1 MAYGLCGV
9 FGFMGK
15 RKEFVM
21 NQNFMK
27 EQKILPLIAAMSLP
41 MVISMAVNALY
52 NIVDSYFVAK
62 ISDDAM
68 TALSLVFPIQNM
80 VNAIAIGFG
89 IGVNACIA
97 FFLGAE
103 KKDKADMSASWG
115 VLLSLLHGILLTVVC
130 IAVMPAFLRV
140 FTKEENILNLAI
152 SYSNRVFLFAAA
164 VNVGICYEKIFQ
176 AVGKMRVSMFSMM
189 AGCVANIILDPL
201 MIFGIGPF
209 PAMGIQGA
217 AYATGIGQ
225 CLTLAVYLLLFWL
238 RPIPVKVQPGYLKKE
253 GILIGRLYRIGVP
266 ATLNTALPSVQ
277 ISVLNQI
284 LSGFSGQYVLVL
296 GIYYK
301 LQTFIYLSANGIVQG
316 IRPLVGFNAGAGE
329 KKRVQDIF
337 RTSLFLIMG
346 IMFVGTVIAWVCPVQ
361 LFSLFARDA
370 EAIRMGAGALRIIS
384 IGFVIS
390 SVSVTCSGVLEG
402 LGKGTASLWISLTR
416 YIVLMLPLAFLF
428 SRIFRAGGVWYAFAV
443 TEWLAA
449 ALSFFIWKRTRLVAE

>member
-1 MAYGLCGV
+1 
-9 FGFMGK
+9 
-15 RKEFVM
+15 M

-27 EQKILPLIAAMSLP
+27 EQKILPLIATMSLP
-41 MVISMAVNALY
+41 MVISIAVNALY

-115 VLLSLLHGILLTVVC
+115 VLLSLLHGILLTGVC

-346 IMFVGTVIAWVCPVQ
+346 IMLVGTVIAWVCPVQ

-428 SRIFRAGGVWYAFAV
+428 SRIFGAGGVWYAFAV

>member
-1 MAYGLCGV
+1 
-9 FGFMGK
+9 
-15 RKEFVM
+15 M

-115 VLLSLLHGILLTVVC
+115 VLLSLLHGILLAVVC
-130 IAVMPAFLRV
+130 IAVMPAFLRI

-253 GILIGRLYRIGVP
+253 GTLIGRLYRIGVP

-346 IMFVGTVIAWVCPVQ
+346 IMLVGTVIAWVCPVQ

>member
-1 MAYGLCGV
+1 
-9 FGFMGK
+9 
-15 RKEFVM
+15 M

-27 EQKILPLIAAMSLP
+27 EQKILPLIATMSLP

-115 VLLSLLHGILLTVVC
+115 VLLSLLHGILLTAVC
-130 IAVMPAFLRV
+130 IAVMPAFLRI

-225 CLTLAVYLLLFWL
+225 CLTLAVYLLLFWH

-253 GILIGRLYRIGVP
+253 GTLIGRLYRIGVP

-346 IMFVGTVIAWVCPVQ
+346 IMLVGTVIAWVCPVQ

-416 YIVLMLPLAFLF
+416 YLVLMLPLAFLF
-428 SRIFRAGGVWYAFAV
+428 SRIFGAGGVWYALAV

>member
-1 MAYGLCGV
+1 
-9 FGFMGK
+9 
-15 RKEFVM
+15 M

-130 IAVMPAFLRV
+130 IAVMPAFLRI

-201 MIFGIGPF
+201 MIFGIGSF

-346 IMFVGTVIAWVCPVQ
+346 IMLVGTVIAWVCPVQ

-428 SRIFRAGGVWYAFAV
+428 SRIFGAGGVWYAFAV

>member
-1 MAYGLCGV
+1 
-9 FGFMGK
+9 
-15 RKEFVM
+15 M

-130 IAVMPAFLRV
+130 IAVMPAFLRI

-253 GILIGRLYRIGVP
+253 GTLIGRLYRIGVP

-346 IMFVGTVIAWVCPVQ
+346 IMLVGTVIAWVCPVQ

-428 SRIFRAGGVWYAFAV
+428 SRIFGAGGVWYAFAV

>member
-1 MAYGLCGV
+1 
-9 FGFMGK
+9 
-15 RKEFVM
+15 M

-115 VLLSLLHGILLTVVC
+115 VLLSLLHGILLMVVC
-130 IAVMPAFLRV
+130 IAVMPAFLRI

-253 GILIGRLYRIGVP
+253 GTLIGRLYRIGVP

-346 IMFVGTVIAWVCPVQ
+346 IMLVGTVIAWVCPVQ

-428 SRIFRAGGVWYAFAV
+428 SRIFGAGGVWYAFAV

-449 ALSFFIWKRTRLVAE
+449 ALSFFIWKRTRLGAE

>member
-1 MAYGLCGV
+1 
-9 FGFMGK
+9 
-15 RKEFVM
+15 M

-27 EQKILPLIAAMSLP
+27 EQKILPLIATMSLP

-225 CLTLAVYLLLFWL
+225 CLTLAVYLFLFWL

-253 GILIGRLYRIGVP
+253 GTLIGRLYRIGVP

-346 IMFVGTVIAWVCPVQ
+346 IMLVGTVIAWVCPVQ

-428 SRIFRAGGVWYAFAV
+428 SRIFGAGGVWYAFAV

>member
-1 MAYGLCGV
+1 
-9 FGFMGK
+9 
-15 RKEFVM
+15 M

-27 EQKILPLIAAMSLP
+27 EQKILPLIATMSLP

-115 VLLSLLHGILLTVVC
+115 VLLSLLHGILLTGVC

-346 IMFVGTVIAWVCPVQ
+346 IMLVGTVIAWVCPVQ

>member
-1 MAYGLCGV
+1 
-9 FGFMGK
+9 
-15 RKEFVM
+15 M

-130 IAVMPAFLRV
+130 IAAMPAFIRI
-140 FTKEENILNLAI
+140 FTREEIILNLAI

-176 AVGKMRVSMFSMM
+176 AVGKMKVSMFSMM

-253 GILIGRLYRIGVP
+253 GALIGRLYRIGVP

-346 IMFVGTVIAWVCPVQ
+346 IMLVGTVIAWVCPVQ

>member
-1 MAYGLCGV
+1 
-9 FGFMGK
+9 
-15 RKEFVM
+15 M

-130 IAVMPAFLRV
+130 IAVMPAFLRI

-201 MIFGIGPF
+201 MIFGIGSF

-346 IMFVGTVIAWVCPVQ
+346 IMLVGTVIAWVCPVQ

-449 ALSFFIWKRTRLVAE
+449 ALSFFIWKRARLVAE

>member
-1 MAYGLCGV
+1 
-9 FGFMGK
+9 
-15 RKEFVM
+15 M

-130 IAVMPAFLRV
+130 IAVMPAFLRI

-346 IMFVGTVIAWVCPVQ
+346 IMLVGTVIAWVCPVQ

>member
-1 MAYGLCGV
+1 
-9 FGFMGK
+9 
-15 RKEFVM
+15 M

-27 EQKILPLIAAMSLP
+27 EQKILPLIATMSLP

-115 VLLSLLHGILLTVVC
+115 VLLSLLHGILLTAVC
-130 IAVMPAFLRV
+130 IAVMPAFLRI

-225 CLTLAVYLLLFWL
+225 CLTLAVYLLLFWH
-238 RPIPVKVQPGYLKKE
+238 RPIPVKVQPEYLKKE
-253 GILIGRLYRIGVP
+253 GTLIGRLYRIGVP

-346 IMFVGTVIAWVCPVQ
+346 IMLVGTVIAWVCPVQ

-416 YIVLMLPLAFLF
+416 YLVLMLPLAFLF
-428 SRIFRAGGVWYAFAV
+428 SRIFGAGGVWYAFAV

>member
-1 MAYGLCGV
+1 
-9 FGFMGK
+9 
-15 RKEFVM
+15 M

-27 EQKILPLIAAMSLP
+27 EQKILPLIATMSLP

-130 IAVMPAFLRV
+130 IAVMPAFLRI
-140 FTKEENILNLAI
+140 FTEEENILNLAI

-346 IMFVGTVIAWVCPVQ
+346 IMLVGTVIAWVCPVQ

-428 SRIFRAGGVWYAFAV
+428 SRIFGAGGVWYAFAV

-449 ALSFFIWKRTRLVAE
+449 ALAFFIWKRTRLVAE

>member
-1 MAYGLCGV
+1 
-9 FGFMGK
+9 
-15 RKEFVM
+15 M

>member
-1 MAYGLCGV
+1 
-9 FGFMGK
+9 
-15 RKEFVM
+15 M

-140 FTKEENILNLAI
+140 FTREENILNLAI

-253 GILIGRLYRIGVP
+253 GTLIGRLYRIGVP

-346 IMFVGTVIAWVCPVQ
+346 IMLVGTVIAWVCPVQ

-449 ALSFFIWKRTRLVAE
+449 ALSFFIWERIRLVAE

>member
-1 MAYGLCGV
+1 
-9 FGFMGK
+9 
-15 RKEFVM
+15 M

-27 EQKILPLIAAMSLP
+27 EQKILPLIATMSLP

-115 VLLSLLHGILLTVVC
+115 VLLSLLHGILLTGVC

-225 CLTLAVYLLLFWL
+225 CLTLAVYLLLVWL

-346 IMFVGTVIAWVCPVQ
+346 IMLVGTVIAWVCPVQ

>member
-1 MAYGLCGV
+1 
-9 FGFMGK
+9 
-15 RKEFVM
+15 M

-27 EQKILPLIAAMSLP
+27 EQKILPLIATMSLP

-115 VLLSLLHGILLTVVC
+115 VLLSLLHGILLTAVC
-130 IAVMPAFLRV
+130 IAVMPAFLRI

-225 CLTLAVYLLLFWL
+225 CLTLAVYLLLFWH

-253 GILIGRLYRIGVP
+253 GTLIGRLYRIGVP

-346 IMFVGTVIAWVCPVQ
+346 IMLVGTVIAWVCPVQ

-416 YIVLMLPLAFLF
+416 YLVLMLPLAFLF
-428 SRIFRAGGVWYAFAV
+428 SRIFGAGGVWYAFAV

>member
-1 MAYGLCGV
+1 
-9 FGFMGK
+9 
-15 RKEFVM
+15 M

-27 EQKILPLIAAMSLP
+27 EQKILPLIATMSLP

-130 IAVMPAFLRV
+130 IAVMPAFLRI

-346 IMFVGTVIAWVCPVQ
+346 IMLVGTVIAWVCPVQ

-428 SRIFRAGGVWYAFAV
+428 SQIFGAGGVWYAFAV

-449 ALSFFIWKRTRLVAE
+449 ALAFFIWKRTRLVAE

>member
-1 MAYGLCGV
+1 
-9 FGFMGK
+9 
-15 RKEFVM
+15 M

-27 EQKILPLIAAMSLP
+27 EQKILPLIATMSLP

-130 IAVMPAFLRV
+130 IAVMPAFLRI

-253 GILIGRLYRIGVP
+253 GTLIGRLYRIGVP

-346 IMFVGTVIAWVCPVQ
+346 IMLVGTVIAWVCPVQ

>member
-1 MAYGLCGV
+1 
-9 FGFMGK
+9 
-15 RKEFVM
+15 
-21 NQNFMK
+21 MK

-130 IAVMPAFLRV
+130 IAVMPAFLRI

-201 MIFGIGPF
+201 MIFGIGSF

-217 AYATGIGQ
+217 AYATGNR
-225 CLTLAVYLLLFWL
+225 TMPDV
-238 RPIPVKVQPGYLKKE
+238 
-253 GILIGRLYRIGVP
+253 
-266 ATLNTALPSVQ
+266 
-277 ISVLNQI
+277 
-284 LSGFSGQYVLVL
+284 SG
-296 GIYYK
+296 
-301 LQTFIYLSANGIVQG
+301 LSA
-316 IRPLVGFNAGAGE
+316 
-329 KKRVQDIF
+329 
-337 RTSLFLIMG
+337 
-346 IMFVGTVIAWVCPVQ
+346 PVLAQ
-361 LFSLFARDA
+361 TDS
-370 EAIRMGAGALRIIS
+370 
-384 IGFVIS
+384 
-390 SVSVTCSGVLEG
+390 
-402 LGKGTASLWISLTR
+402 GKGTA
-416 YIVLMLPLAFLF
+416 
-428 SRIFRAGGVWYAFAV
+428 RIFKKGGDIDWQIIPNRCTGYS
-443 TEWLAA
+443 EYGA
-449 ALSFFIWKRTRLVAE
+449 ALRTDFCFEPDIERFFRTICAGAWNLL

>member
-1 MAYGLCGV
+1 
-9 FGFMGK
+9 
-15 RKEFVM
+15 M

-130 IAVMPAFLRV
+130 IAVMPAFLRI
-140 FTKEENILNLAI
+140 FTEEENILNLAI

-225 CLTLAVYLLLFWL
+225 CLTLAVYLLLFWH

-253 GILIGRLYRIGVP
+253 GTLIGRLYRIG
-266 ATLNTALPSVQ
+266 
-277 ISVLNQI
+277 
-284 LSGFSGQYVLVL
+284 
-296 GIYYK
+296 
-301 LQTFIYLSANGIVQG
+301 
-316 IRPLVGFNAGAGE
+316 
-329 KKRVQDIF
+329 
-337 RTSLFLIMG
+337 IM
-346 IMFVGTVIAWVCPVQ
+346 
-361 LFSLFARDA
+361 
-370 EAIRMGAGALRIIS
+370 S
-384 IGFVIS
+384 I
-390 SVSVTCSGVLEG
+390 
-402 LGKGTASLWISLTR
+402 
-416 YIVLMLPLAFLF
+416 
-428 SRIFRAGGVWYAFAV
+428 
-443 TEWLAA
+443 
-449 ALSFFIWKRTRLVAE
+449 

>member
-1 MAYGLCGV
+1 
-9 FGFMGK
+9 
-15 RKEFVM
+15 M

-27 EQKILPLIAAMSLP
+27 EQKILPLIATMSLP

-130 IAVMPAFLRV
+130 IAIMPAFLRI
-140 FTKEENILNLAI
+140 FTREENILNLAI

-176 AVGKMRVSMFSMM
+176 AVGKMKVSMFSMM

-253 GILIGRLYRIGVP
+253 GTLIGRLYRIGVP

-346 IMFVGTVIAWVCPVQ
+346 IMLVGTVIAWVCPVQ

-428 SRIFRAGGVWYAFAV
+428 SRIFGAGGVWYAFAV

-449 ALSFFIWKRTRLVAE
+449 ALSFFIWKRTKLVAE

>member
-1 MAYGLCGV
+1 
-9 FGFMGK
+9 
-15 RKEFVM
+15 M

-253 GILIGRLYRIGVP
+253 GTLIGRLYRIGVP

-346 IMFVGTVIAWVCPVQ
+346 IMLVGTVIAWVCPVQ

>member
-1 MAYGLCGV
+1 
-9 FGFMGK
+9 
-15 RKEFVM
+15 M

-130 IAVMPAFLRV
+130 IAVMPAFLRI

-253 GILIGRLYRIGVP
+253 GTLIGRLYRIGVP

-346 IMFVGTVIAWVCPVQ
+346 IMLVGTVIAWVCPVQ

-402 LGKGTASLWISLTR
+402 LGKGTASLGISLTR

>member
-1 MAYGLCGV
+1 
-9 FGFMGK
+9 
-15 RKEFVM
+15 M

-27 EQKILPLIAAMSLP
+27 EQKILPLIATMSLP

-115 VLLSLLHGILLTVVC
+115 VLLSLLHGILLTGVC

-346 IMFVGTVIAWVCPVQ
+346 IMLVGTVIAWVCPVQ

-449 ALSFFIWKRTRLVAE
+449 ALAFFIWKRTRLVAE

>member
-1 MAYGLCGV
+1 
-9 FGFMGK
+9 
-15 RKEFVM
+15 M

-27 EQKILPLIAAMSLP
+27 EQKILPLIATMSLP

-130 IAVMPAFLRV
+130 IAVMPAFLRI
-140 FTKEENILNLAI
+140 FTEEENILNLAI

-225 CLTLAVYLLLFWL
+225 CLTLAVYLLLFWH

-253 GILIGRLYRIGVP
+253 GTLIGRLYRIGVP

-346 IMFVGTVIAWVCPVQ
+346 IMLVGTVIAWVCPVQ

-428 SRIFRAGGVWYAFAV
+428 SRIFGAGGVWYAFAV

-449 ALSFFIWKRTRLVAE
+449 ALAFFIWKRTRLVAE

>member
-1 MAYGLCGV
+1 
-9 FGFMGK
+9 
-15 RKEFVM
+15 M

-130 IAVMPAFLRV
+130 IAVMPAFIRI
-140 FTKEENILNLAI
+140 FTREEIILNLAI

-253 GILIGRLYRIGVP
+253 GALIGRLYRIGVP

-346 IMFVGTVIAWVCPVQ
+346 IMLVGTVIAWVCPVQ

>member
-1 MAYGLCGV
+1 
-9 FGFMGK
+9 
-15 RKEFVM
+15 M

-27 EQKILPLIAAMSLP
+27 EQKILPLIATMSLP

-130 IAVMPAFLRV
+130 IAVMPAFLRI

-225 CLTLAVYLLLFWL
+225 CLTLAVYLLLFWH

-253 GILIGRLYRIGVP
+253 GTLIGRLYRIGVP

-346 IMFVGTVIAWVCPVQ
+346 IMLVGTVIAWVCPVQ

-449 ALSFFIWKRTRLVAE
+449 ALAFFIWKRTRLVAE

>member
-1 MAYGLCGV
+1 
-9 FGFMGK
+9 
-15 RKEFVM
+15 M

-27 EQKILPLIAAMSLP
+27 EQKILPLIATMSLP

-115 VLLSLLHGILLTVVC
+115 VLLSLLHGILLTGVC

-301 LQTFIYLSANGIVQG
+301 LQTCI
-316 IRPLVGFNAGAGE
+316 
-329 KKRVQDIF
+329 
-337 RTSLFLIMG
+337 
-346 IMFVGTVIAWVCPVQ
+346 
-361 LFSLFARDA
+361 
-370 EAIRMGAGALRIIS
+370 
-384 IGFVIS
+384 
-390 SVSVTCSGVLEG
+390 
-402 LGKGTASLWISLTR
+402 
-416 YIVLMLPLAFLF
+416 
-428 SRIFRAGGVWYAFAV
+428 
-443 TEWLAA
+443 
-449 ALSFFIWKRTRLVAE
+449 

>member
-1 MAYGLCGV
+1 
-9 FGFMGK
+9 
-15 RKEFVM
+15 M

-346 IMFVGTVIAWVCPVQ
+346 IMLVGTVIAWVCPVQ

-428 SRIFRAGGVWYAFAV
+428 SRIFGAGGVWYAFAV

>member
-1 MAYGLCGV
+1 
-9 FGFMGK
+9 
-15 RKEFVM
+15 M

-130 IAVMPAFLRV
+130 IAVMPAFLRI

-346 IMFVGTVIAWVCPVQ
+346 IMLVGTVIAWVCPVQ

-428 SRIFRAGGVWYAFAV
+428 SRIFGAGGVWYAFAV

>member
-1 MAYGLCGV
+1 
-9 FGFMGK
+9 
-15 RKEFVM
+15 M

-27 EQKILPLIAAMSLP
+27 EQKILPLIAVMSLP

-130 IAVMPAFLRV
+130 IAVMPAFLRI

-176 AVGKMRVSMFSMM
+176 AVGKMKVSMFSMM

-346 IMFVGTVIAWVCPVQ
+346 IMLVGTVIAWVCPVQ

-449 ALSFFIWKRTRLVAE
+449 ALSFFIWKRIRLVAE